1 MLTIFLIFLVKLN
14 RFGFRI
20 SGCIIILGWEETRSA
35 ILLHWPITYSNY
47 FLGQMYFNNY
57 KSM

>member
-20 SGCIIILGWEETRSA
+20 SECIIILGWEETRSA
-35 ILLHWPITYSNY
+35 IFIALAHNL
-47 FLGQMYFNNY
+47 
-57 KSM
+57 